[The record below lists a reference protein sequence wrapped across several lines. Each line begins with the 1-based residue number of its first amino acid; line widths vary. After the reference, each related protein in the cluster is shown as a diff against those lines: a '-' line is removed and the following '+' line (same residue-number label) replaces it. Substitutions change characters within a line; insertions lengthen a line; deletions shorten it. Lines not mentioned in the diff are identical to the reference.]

1 MSVVKKLAGVIS
13 CFIGATNVICNSGL
27 IYVLFFILL
36 NDYFVVSDNIN
47 NTLLHVFNLAAV
59 EIVDVA

>member
-1 MSVVKKLAGVIS
+1 MSVVKKLAGIIS
-13 CFIGATNVICNSGL
+13 CFNGATNVICNSGF